1 MARSQ
6 KNSLARV
13 VPIVAVLLL
22 GAGVLIHGLTDTS
35 LWADEGWTIAASSE
49 DSPVEIISVWVAD
62 DVHPPLFFVGLWGWR
77 QFTGDTIFEMRY
89 YSVLLTLIGTAIMF
103 RLGRAMFSPV
113 AGILA
118 ALFYTLHD
126 LVIVLT
132 QEVRHYPQQ
141 LMLTT
146 LAMWLYWRFWER
158 PTRSKGIAF
167 AIAGAA
173 LIYSHYW
180 GGFVLLVL
188 GLHALLT
195 RRQNFRPYLVA
206 NLAIALFYAA
216 WLPAIYHQI
225 TLERPN
231 GLPHALDNSWVVYK
245 TLAYQLVGIPEAFWL
260 VLAMV
265 GILGTFATPDR
276 HRWRP
281 TPASML
287 PAAVAVVTVGLS
299 LLLNT
304 EYPSLSWRSLAV
316 IIPSLCLLAAHA
328 LAQFRWREQWVMVTF
343 VVIYALTTTSAGP
356 VIRPAWPAMSDFLIN
371 HTTSA
376 DLILFELDTDEFAV
390 GYYLDHSGADLRH
403 VSTETKREIDP
414 LHFGAYLDQLLADE
428 TGVWVAKLDWPYYDI
443 RGDLAARGFVPTAAP
458 VTWPSYVGRPI
469 EAWRYDRPPQ
479 GEPRT
484 TFDGVLQLFRPRVDA
499 HADQITVNL
508 LWSPNAKPAWNYT
521 VSVFLLNMGG
531 GLACSEGCQHD
542 SYPLENRS
550 PTQNWEAGGLYF
562 DSHTLNTP
570 DLPAGQY
577 QVGVKVYYF
586 TDADFTQLTIAPASD
601 CSANAACEFILL
613 EPVEIR

>member
-1 MARSQ
+1 MALSRE
-6 KNSLARV
+6 NALALM
-13 VPIVAVLLL
+13 VAVLLL

-35 LWADEGWTIAASSE
+35 LWADEGWTIAASGE
-49 DSPVEIISVWVAD
+49 DSPVEVISAWVAD
-62 DVHPPLFFVGLWGWR
+62 DVHPPLFFMGLWGWR

-103 RLGRAMFSPV
+103 RLGHAMFSPT

-141 LMLTT
+141 LMLTA

-158 PTRSKGIAF
+158 PTRGRGIAF
-167 AIAGAA
+167 AVAGAA

-180 GGFVLLVL
+180 GGFVLLTL
-188 GLHALLT
+188 GLHALIT
-195 RRQNFRPYLVA
+195 RRQNFRPYLLA
-206 NLAIALFYAA
+206 HLAIVALYAA
-216 WLPAIYHQI
+216 WLPVIYHQI

-231 GLPHALDNSWVVYK
+231 GLPHALDNSWIVYK

-260 VLAMV
+260 VLAGV
-265 GILGTFATPDR
+265 GILGTFTTADR
-276 HRWRP
+276 QCWRP
-281 TPASML
+281 TPASTL
-287 PAAVAVVTVGLS
+287 PAAVVILTVGLS

-304 EYPSLSWRSLAV
+304 DYPSLSWRSLAV

-328 LAQFRWREQWVMVTF
+328 LAEFRWREQLIMVSF

-356 VIRPAWPAMSDFLIN
+356 VIRPAWPAMSDFLAV
-371 HTTSA
+371 HSTH
-376 DLILFELDTDEFAV
+376 DDVILFELDTDEFAV
-390 GYYLDHSGADLRH
+390 GYYLDHSGAELRH
-403 VSTETKREIDP
+403 VSAETEREVDP
-414 LHFGAYLDQLLADE
+414 DKFGVYLDQLLADE

-443 RGDLAARGFVPTAAP
+443 RGDLTARGFVATAAP
-458 VTWPSYVGRPI
+458 VTWPATVGRPV

-479 GEPRT
+479 GEPRA
-484 TFDGVLQLFRPRVDA
+484 TFDSVLQLFRPVIDV
-499 HADQITVNL
+499 HADEITVNM

-531 GLACSEGCQHD
+531 GLACSNGCQHD
-542 SYPLENRS
+542 SYPFENRT
-550 PTQNWEAGGLYF
+550 PTLNWEAGGLYF
-562 DSHTLNTP
+562 DSHTLNISN
-570 DLPAGQY
+570 LPIGQY

-586 TDADFTQLTIAPASD
+586 TDTNFTQLTIAPASD

-613 EPVEIR
+613 DSIETQ